1 MIVHTTD
8 TRALADEFGLDVH
21 PATSTSIGL
30 EEVMGCLDADDH
42 FDLDEGFDNIYCY
55 WV

>member
-1 MIVHTTD
+1 MTVHKTD

-30 EEVMGCLDADDH
+30 EEVMGYHDADDH
-42 FDLDEGFDNIYCY
+42 SDINGGILIVVF
-55 WV
+55 V